1 MYGRRFEPAHL
12 HKKSPAVRLSFFCGD
27 KFTPSVTHVTPPR
40 RGDTRLSLALYAS
53 HTPTRRGRLTT
64 ACYRGDKFTPS
75 QLTDSPLGGICR
87 PFVSLRSGAIAASIC
102 YADLADAS
110 GTVLMHLFVADV
122 LSGVYILPC
131 QMGEHGADL

>member
-12 HKKSPAVRLSFFCGD
+12 HKKREPILAPFSCGD
-27 KFTPSVTHVTPPR
+27 ISP
-40 RGDTRLSLALYAS
+40 
-53 HTPTRRGRLTT
+53 
-64 ACYRGDKFTPS
+64 PS
-75 QLTDSPLGGICR
+75 QHTLTAPDGGICR

-122 LSGVYILPC
+122 LSGVYIYCCAKWVSTAMICNLLIIRC
-131 QMGEHGADL
+131 LTF